1 VLRFDHVIRDPVHR
15 DIPLT
20 TEELR
25 VLDTAEIQRLR
36 SVRQLGAAYMVYPGA
51 QHTRFEHSVGSA
63 HLALNMAEAANGVR
77 DTHGASFGGYDEQ
90 EIRVIRI
97 AALIHDCTHLPFGH
111 NIEDQVG
118 LLPRHDIP
126 ERFAGVVNKG
136 TELGRVLSDLGVR
149 EEVLAILSPQAAPGG
164 PPPAHWTALIS
175 GTIDADMLDY
185 LARDAHFT
193 GLRLNYDP
201 RILRMFRVDR
211 RSQQLFADLGSRGY
225 LKESVLSE
233 IIRCLEARYYFSERV
248 YNHHAK
254 IAAELLVAKALES
267 ALEEGA
273 LDLATIQRSTDAG
286 LLDTLENIS
295 LRDAERRAN
304 LATCLSSL
312 RSRRLPKR
320 AAVFPVY
327 ANEDIQHQLIEKY
340 YGGNRSSE
348 RSEAESKLSE
358 AASRAIGRPVPV
370 FVYCPAPT
378 MQVKQAKMLVQ
389 WPGETDLYP
398 LSHFSE
404 RTPRLADLEESYM
417 RMWKFFVFAL
427 TDSEEALEAVREACL
442 DVFPG
447 AVNLLQSG
455 AEDSANRPG

>member
-1 VLRFDHVIRDPVHR
+1 MLRFDHVIRDPVHR

-36 SVRQLGAAYMVYPGA
+36 SVRQLGAAHLVYPGA
-51 QHTRFEHSVGSA
+51 QHTRFEHSVGTA
-63 HLALNMAEAANGVR
+63 HLALRMAESANGVR
-77 DTHGASFGGYDEQ
+77 DTRGASFGGYDPQ

-97 AALIHDCTHLPFGH
+97 AALVHDCTHLPFGH

-118 LLPRHDIP
+118 LLPRHDLP
-126 ERFAGVVNKG
+126 ERFAGLMNDG
-136 TELGRVLSDLGVR
+136 TELGRVLRDLGIR
-149 EEVLAILSPQAAPGG
+149 EEVLAILSPEVAPGG
-164 PPPAHWTALIS
+164 PPPAHWTALVS

-193 GLRLNYDP
+193 GLRLDYDP
-201 RILRMFRVDR
+201 RVLRMFRVDR
-211 RSQQLFADLGSRGY
+211 RAQQLFADLGSRGY

-254 IAAELLVAKALES
+254 IAAELLVAKAVEA

-273 LDLATIQRSTDAG
+273 LDLEAIQRSTDAG
-286 LLDTLENIS
+286 LLDALENLS
-295 LRDAERRAN
+295 LKDAERRA
-304 LATCLSSL
+304 LLSTCLAAL
-312 RSRRLPKR
+312 RSRQLPKR

-327 ANEDIQHQLIEKY
+327 ANEDLQADLLEKY
-340 YGGNRSSE
+340 HGADRSAE
-348 RSEAESKLSE
+348 RRVAEAALSE
-358 AASRAIGRPVPV
+358 AASRAAGKEVPV
-370 FVYCPAPT
+370 FVYCPAPA
-378 MQVKQAKMLVQ
+378 MQLKQAKVLVQ
-389 WPGETDLYP
+389 WPGEEGLAP
-398 LSHFSE
+398 LSQFSD
-404 RTPRLADLEESYM
+404 RVPRLADLEQSYK

-427 TDSEEALEAVREACL
+427 TNSPLVLEAVAEACA

-447 AVNLLQSG
+447 AVNLLRQGSRAPAQG
-455 AEDSANRPG
+455 PA